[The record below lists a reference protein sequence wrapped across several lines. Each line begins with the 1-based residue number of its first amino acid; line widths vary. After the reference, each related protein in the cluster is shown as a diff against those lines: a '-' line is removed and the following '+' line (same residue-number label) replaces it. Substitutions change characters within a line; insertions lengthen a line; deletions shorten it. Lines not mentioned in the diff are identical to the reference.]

1 MSGVN
6 RADVPDPAARATTL
20 APAAGTRVADS
31 ATTAPRRPLV
41 ALGDGGAVCDGDTCT
56 FA

>member
-1 MSGVN
+1 MSGVD
-6 RADVPDPAARATTL
+6 RADVPDPAAPATTS

-31 ATTAPRRPLV
+31 ATTALRRPLV